1 MDSFTKLKTKMK
13 KRDREVVSFIQE
25 EKDVSQGK
33 TSQGCLSVK
42 D

>member
-1 MDSFTKLKTKMK
+1 MVSFTKLKMKIK
-13 KRDREVVSFIQE
+13 KREGEVVSFIQE

-33 TSQGCLSVK
+33 TSRKCLSVK